1 MPLKIEYKKAHVGWI
16 EITLHSENGSY
27 DIDISEVY
35 GPFEDW
41 FYALERIYR
50 SEIPSIIINLKTKI
64 NFRQRLRQFRDSI
77 YYHQSRRYNLSNR
90 YFT

>member
-50 SEIPSIIINLKTKI
+50 SEIPSIIINPEGITYRIDILHSHSGEYY
-64 NFRQRLRQFRDSI
+64 FRVIMLRMMKF
-77 YYHQSRRYNLSNR
+77 
-90 YFT
+90 FPV